1 MQFDASEIEKKSLT
15 LAGWMVEMSVY
26 NKSQQR

>member
-15 LAGWMVEMSVY
+15 LAAWMGKMSVY
-26 NKSQQR
+26 NESQQR